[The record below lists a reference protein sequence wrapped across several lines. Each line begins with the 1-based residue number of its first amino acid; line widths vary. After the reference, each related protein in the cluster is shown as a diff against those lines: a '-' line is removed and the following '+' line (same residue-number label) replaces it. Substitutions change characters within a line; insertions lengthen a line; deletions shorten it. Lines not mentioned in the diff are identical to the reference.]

1 MLAWGRGRWA
11 VSYIQFSSEIV
22 ETKGVLYCL
31 VVSNR
36 LVTLTLSCMCDFCNC
51 VSFILLAAAELT
63 ILRVAYCRYCL
74 EFLASWTAGL
84 SWRNGLQSS
93 EFFKELMLIL
103 VKVRVTTR
111 L

>member
-1 MLAWGRGRWA
+1 MCNP
-11 VSYIQFSSEIV
+11 S
-22 ETKGVLYCL
+22 
-31 VVSNR
+31 
-36 LVTLTLSCMCDFCNC
+36 VTLTLVCAISVIC
-51 VSFILLAAAELT
+51 VGFILLVAAEFT
-63 ILRVAYCRYCL
+63 ILRFAYCRYCL
-74 EFLASWTAGL
+74 ESLASWTAGL